1 MKNWIIKNKLA
12 LIGAA
17 AGAIGGYIYYAQIG
31 CATGTCA
38 ITGNPVNSTIYFAVM
53 GALAFSALK
62 STEKKEK
69 QSEHN

>member
-1 MKNWIIKNKLA
+1 MKNWILKNKLA
-12 LIGAA
+12 LTGAV

-38 ITGNPVNSTIYFAVM
+38 ITGNPVNSTIYFSVM

-62 STEKKEK
+62 SGGNKSK
-69 QSEHN
+69 QSERN